1 MALTDDDVIRL
12 ARLRADRDAQ
22 ISGRAVSK
30 VASNGRSK
38 DMAAADLKRLDGE
51 IEALEAKA
59 LTGRSRRRG
68 AITFRWG
75 R

>member
-1 MALTDDDVIRL
+1 MALTDDDLIRL

-30 VASNGRSK
+30 VASNGRST
-38 DMAAADLKRLDGE
+38 DLAAADLKRLDGE

-68 AITFRWG
+68 SITFRWS

>member
-1 MALTDDDVIRL
+1 MALTEDDVIRL

-38 DMAAADLKRLDGE
+38 DMVAADLKRLDGE

>member
-1 MALTDDDVIRL
+1 MALSPEDQLRL
-12 ARLRADRDAQ
+12 QRLRAAREDL

-38 DMAAADLKRLDGE
+38 DMAPADLAALDSD
-51 IEALEAKA
+51 IAALEAAA
-59 LTGRSRRRG
+59 LTGRVRRRG
-68 AITFRWG
+68 SIGFRWM

>member
-1 MALTDDDVIRL
+1 MALDDLDRERL
-12 ARLRADRDAQ
+12 VRLRADRDAQ

-30 VASNGRSK
+30 IASNGRSK
-38 DMAAADLKRLDGE
+38 DMSPADLKRLDGE

-59 LTGRSRRRG
+59 LTGRVRRRG
-68 AITFRWG
+68 AISFRWG